1 MGNILYVFAIALIL
15 LWALGYYAF
24 GVGAMIHVLLGI
36 AAIVILL
43 RALSTD
49 KIIK

>member
-15 LWALGYYAF
+15 LWAVGYYGF
-24 GVGAMIHVLLGI
+24 GAGAIIHILLGI
-36 AAIVILL
+36 AALVILL